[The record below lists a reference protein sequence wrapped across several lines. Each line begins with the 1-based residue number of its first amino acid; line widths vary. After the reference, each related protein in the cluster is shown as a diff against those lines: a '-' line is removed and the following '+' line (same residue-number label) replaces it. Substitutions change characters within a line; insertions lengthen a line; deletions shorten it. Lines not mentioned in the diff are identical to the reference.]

1 MRGKMLIRKI
11 FVTII
16 KLMLDRRVSWKLK
29 LIPLAGIIYV
39 LSPWDF
45 LPDIIPIL
53 GWIDD
58 IIILIGTL
66 LVFLGLSPA
75 AILKNIS
82 DQKFNNPTNASKS
95 EHTINGEFR
104 IVEDEDQDK

>member
-1 MRGKMLIRKI
+1 MLVRKI

-16 KLMLDRRVSWKLK
+16 KLMLDKRVPWKLK

-45 LPDIIPIL
+45 LPDMIPLL

-58 IIILIGTL
+58 IFILIGTL
-66 LVFLGLSPA
+66 LVFLGLSPT

-82 DQKFNNPTNASKS
+82 NQKHKNPSGASES
-95 EHTINGEFR
+95 EHTIDGEFR
-104 IVEDEDQDK
+104 IVEEDDENKDV